1 MTGEDQRVW
10 KVGLVEITVISR
22 VEDNAALVLP
32 RPLNLQGYV
41 VCPLGNLPRRT
52 DNSCQERAR
61 PAAPAWP
68 AGFVDDHLRD
78 YGFLWSERARWP
90 VSESPRAGL
99 VRSERPRTNAERSF
113 AGVIH
118 QMSTTAPL
126 PSGTTQKRCV
136 RRPAIGSVSTRN
148 ILPASNWSTVKLTEP
163 KALSRPLYL
172 IPRPEAG
179 AAALPRGAAHGTPTW
194 RSQARERDQAAD
206 GDAAGGR
213 PALEPRLCL
222 RPADQRPALPRPG
235 GGRRLH
241 PRMPGA
247 DRRHFDLRP
256 ARSARAGRHH
266 SPPRAASADDR
277 QRQRHRADL
286 ERHSPGRTRPASA
299 GTTSRRESRSRTASS
314 SA

>member
-10 KVGLVEITVISR
+10 KVGLVEITVISG

-41 VCPLGNLPRRT
+41 VGPLGNLPRRT

-61 PAAPAWP
+61 PAAPTWP

-90 VSESPRAGL
+90 VPESPRAGL

-113 AGVIH
+113 AGVISTYNRSSTCCICRFRAVTMRRMSILISGLNGRATRLGH
-118 QMSTTAPL
+118 NSTRCSTTAPL

-163 KALSRPLYL
+163 KALSRPLYFS
-172 IPRPEAG
+172 PRDRPGRCATLMP
-179 AAALPRGAAHGTPTW
+179 ARGADCGRAELC
-194 RSQARERDQAAD
+194 SAAVHSF
-206 GDAAGGR
+206 
-213 PALEPRLCL
+213 
-222 RPADQRPALPRPG
+222 
-235 GGRRLH
+235 RR
-241 PRMPGA
+241 
-247 DRRHFDLRP
+247 RRIL
-256 ARSARAGRHH
+256 
-266 SPPRAASADDR
+266 
-277 QRQRHRADL
+277 
-286 ERHSPGRTRPASA
+286 
-299 GTTSRRESRSRTASS
+299 
-314 SA
+314 